1 MNNKWIVLI
10 LSMLPVFAW
19 AEQRLAADERIPQK
33 ATISKESLSR
43 ISIDGGRIK
52 NVKWLDGELDIQKDS
67 GTGQVFVRATSNK
80 TTSLF
85 VNSEDGKTYLL
96 LLSPTA
102 KTGDSI
108 IIDAKAE
115 ERQAAAIAAQTPPP
129 PQPVTHRS
137 SDYVRAIKQL
147 MAAMM
152 NGTVGSMGLRS
163 EASYLTVPLW
173 QNTLFVKTKQY
184 IAADMKAE
192 VYTLTNIGAEPIVLK
207 EQEFYRDGVYA
218 VAVRKHILQA
228 GEMTEVF
235 IIRQLGSH

>member
-1 MNNKWIVLI
+1 MNRKWAWIVYL
-10 LSMLPVFAW
+10 LPVCAL

-33 ATISKESLSR
+33 ATISQNSLSR

-52 NVKWLDGELDIQKDS
+52 NVKWLDGELEIQKDA
-67 GTGQVFVRATSNK
+67 GTGQIFVRATSNK
-80 TTSLF
+80 TASLF

-96 LLSPTA
+96 LLTPSA

-115 ERQAAAIAAQTPPP
+115 ERQAAALAAQIPPA

-184 IAADMKAE
+184 VAADMKAE
-192 VYTLTNIGAEPIVLK
+192 VYTLTNIGVENIVLK
-207 EQEFYRDGVYA
+207 EQEFYREGVYA
-218 VAVRKHILQA
+218 VAVRKHILKS
-228 GEMTEVF
+228 GEMTEVY